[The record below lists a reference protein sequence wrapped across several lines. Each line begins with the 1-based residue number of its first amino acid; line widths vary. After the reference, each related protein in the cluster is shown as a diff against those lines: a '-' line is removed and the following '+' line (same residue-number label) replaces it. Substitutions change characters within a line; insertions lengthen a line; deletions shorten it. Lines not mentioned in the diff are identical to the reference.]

1 MKISINVD
9 CTPAEAR
16 TFMGLPDL
24 KPMQDELMEE
34 MRKRLLAA
42 TAAMDP
48 GEMLRNWMTVMTGVE
63 QMQEFLAKMTGGKRD
78 T

>member
-1 MKISINVD
+1 MKITINVD

-16 TFMGLPDL
+16 TFLGLPDL

-42 TAAMDP
+42 FAAMDP
-48 GEMLRNWMTVMTGVE
+48 GEMLRNWMTAMTGVE
-63 QMQEFLAKMTGGKRD
+63 QMQDFLAKMTGVKRD

>member
-1 MKISINVD
+1 MKITINVD

-16 TFMGLPDL
+16 TFLGLPDL
-24 KPMQDELMEE
+24 KPMQDEFMEE

-42 TAAMDP
+42 AAATDP
-48 GEMLRNWMTVMTGVE
+48 GEMLRNWMGATAGVE
-63 QMQEFLAKMTGGKRD
+63 QMQDFFAKMTGAKRD

>member
-1 MKISINVD
+1 MKITINVD

-16 TFMGLPDL
+16 TFLGLPDL
-24 KPMQDELMEE
+24 KPMQDEFMEE

-42 TAAMDP
+42 ATATDP
-48 GEMLRNWMTVMTGVE
+48 GEMLRNWMGATAGVE
-63 QMQEFLAKMTGGKRD
+63 QMQDFFAKMTGAKRD